1 METYLNP
8 ITAIETHNENPIW
21 RWLRSSHATGK
32 LVAFVF
38 LVNNFLTGFLFA
50 DSDLA
55 QNPAIPIHL
64 TDFLV
69 GLGGSLFLLSL
80 NPFLKTRPNGNYRIG
95 QVLTAWIVASIGATV
110 VPLTI
115 ERFISGQSL
124 KSERLAGI
132 PYGLE
137 SYIAQFAAFTILVAG
152 ISEMR
157 GASTRLAQA
166 RYKLFQI
173 QENLSVELNSQ
184 RVRLEN
190 QIRSTVTPVLEEI
203 QAAVLSLGNVS
214 STHNS
219 NLIPQLKSAI
229 ENVVRPLSHELAI
242 DSHTVTDL
250 PVDVDQTLAEIRK
263 EISHMSFR
271 ERWRTRI
278 PIGYTFEPILGSIAF
293 LMFAFP
299 TFGFLDSITH
309 ALAVCIPAIAGTACV
324 TWTLRKTFSSI
335 EFPYLAVNIIGII
348 FNGLLAFVFLG
359 ATLIFPNQLGTD
371 LTIELTIGVGFLLIV
386 SGYFGLVIERRIRFQ
401 RMAFEVN
408 LEISSSLSRL
418 RHEILITRRQTGK
431 ILHGGVQAK
440 LQAAMLRLS
449 RATSGNHKLIEEVS
463 FDIEQARS
471 ILNDLDSP
479 VSFSLGGLLDDLID
493 FWAGICDVDVDI
505 TKELD
510 EMVSSDPIAV
520 QCIIEVIRESISNA
534 VKHDSSEE
542 ATVRLAV
549 SDSGSVDLL
558 VSHPVNGK
566 MTKLN
571 EVFTPGYGSQL
582 YEELALRWS
591 LTENSKSVDLF
602 ATFLLSS

>member
-1 METYLNP
+1 MERHSYPKHAPEFQNG
-8 ITAIETHNENPIW
+8 NPIW
-21 RWLRSSHATGK
+21 RWLRTSRATGK
-32 LVAFVF
+32 MVAFAF
-38 LVNNFLTGFLFA
+38 LANNFLTGYIFA
-50 DSDLA
+50 SSDLA
-55 QNPAIPIHL
+55 QDPAIPIHL
-64 TDFLV
+64 SDFLV
-69 GLGGSLFLLSL
+69 GISGAFVLLSL
-80 NPFLKTRPNGNYRIG
+80 NPFLKTGPNGNYRIG

-110 VPLTI
+110 LPLTL

-137 SYIAQFAAFTILVAG
+137 SYIAQFAAFTILIAG

-157 GASTRLAQA
+157 GASTKLAQV

-173 QENLSVELNSQ
+173 QENLSVELISQ
-184 RVRLEN
+184 RARLED
-190 QIRSTVTPVLEEI
+190 QIKSTVTPVLEEI
-203 QAAVLSLGNVS
+203 QAAVLSLGNAS

-229 ENVVRPLSHELAI
+229 ENVVRPLSHELAL

-250 PVDVDQTLAEIRK
+250 PLDLDQTFAEIRR

-271 ERWRTRI
+271 ERWTTRI

-299 TFGFLDSITH
+299 TFGYLDSITH
-309 ALAVCIPAIAGTACV
+309 ALAVCIPAIAGIAAV
-324 TWTLRKTFSSI
+324 SWTLRKTFSSI

-348 FNGLLAFVFLG
+348 FNGLLSFVFLG

-371 LTIELTIGVGFLLIV
+371 LTLGLTIGVGILLIV
-386 SGYFGLVIERRIRFQ
+386 SGYFGLVIERRFRFQ

-418 RHEILITRRQTGK
+418 RHEILITRRQSGK

-440 LQAAMLRLS
+440 LQAAMLRLA
-449 RATSGNHKLIEEVS
+449 RATSVNHKLIEEVS
-463 FDIEQARS
+463 FDIEAANS
-471 ILNDLDSP
+471 ILKNLDSP
-479 VSFSLGGLLDDLID
+479 VSFSLGELLDDLID
-493 FWAGICDVDVDI
+493 FWAGVCDVDVDI

-510 EMVSSDPIAV
+510 EIVSSDPIAV

-542 ATVRLAV
+542 ATVRL
-549 SDSGSVDLL
+549 SISHSGLVDLL
-558 VSHPVNGK
+558 VTHPVNVQKSG
-566 MTKLN
+566 LN
-571 EVFTPGYGSQL
+571 KEVNPGYGSQL
-582 YEELALRWS
+582 YEELALSWS
-591 LTENSKSVDLF
+591 LTENSKSVDMF
-602 ATFLLSS
+602 ATFLLNS